1 MKGGV
6 LAVTDANLVL
16 GRLLPEYF
24 PHIFGPNEDQ
34 SLDKAASC
42 KVFNEL
48 THEVNTSFLKNIV
61 YLKITYFLETE
72 RLKINKFIVNRL
84 TNSMKKLEK

>member
-48 THEVNTSFLKNIV
+48 THEVSTSFLKNIV

-72 RLKINKFIVNRL
+72 RLKIDKFIVNRL